1 MKKDNVTFFL
11 DGAHNI
17 DSMEVQAGAGQ
28 GQGVGH
34 ECVCTCHW
42 VTVFNLC
49 QACFRW
55 FGEAAKREVETLRCV
70 LHACEHS

>member
-1 MKKDNVTFFL
+1 MKKANVTFFL

-34 ECVCTCHW
+34 ECVC
-42 VTVFNLC
+42 V
-49 QACFRW
+49 
-55 FGEAAKREVETLRCV
+55 CV
-70 LHACEHS
+70 CVCVYVSLGDCVQSLSGLFPVVRRGS